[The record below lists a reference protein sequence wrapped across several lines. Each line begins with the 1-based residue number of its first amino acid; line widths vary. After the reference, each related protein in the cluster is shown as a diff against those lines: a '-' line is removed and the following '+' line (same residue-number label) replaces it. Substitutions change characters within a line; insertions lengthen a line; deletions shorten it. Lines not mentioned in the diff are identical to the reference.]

1 MKLYE
6 AQIKEVIMKKKRFL
20 FNHKRVPT
28 VFIAIII
35 IFAAIMIAEKITEP
49 KGYTLPDYN
58 KTDITGILEKETLT
72 DDDYKE
78 LFYQTGLGKTAVDE
92 ILGKDESHKEPLEQ
106 TDLDKRGIEEIL
118 KFQENFFTKYNVART
133 KSAVIVNHESL
144 VDDEGKYKY
153 GFDLAPYENG
163 YVLVT
168 KATHS
173 LGWRHGHAGIVTDA
187 ENQETLEAVLLGN
200 DSMLQNINKWR
211 NFPSFM
217 MLKLKDTSRETLD
230 EIAEFAKDNLLDI
243 PYGLTV
249 GLFSSK
255 NPLPVNIKATQCAH
269 IVWYPFMQFGY
280 DIDYDGS
287 WLVTPKD
294 IANSGL
300 FEIVQIYGVD
310 PGEIWP

>member
-1 MKLYE
+1 MKH
-6 AQIKEVIMKKKRFL
+6 KKL
-20 FNHKRVPT
+20 
-28 VFIAIII
+28 FIALSIII
-35 IFAAIMIAEKITEP
+35 IIIAAIAIAEKIIEP
-49 KGYTLPDYN
+49 MGYTPPDYD
-58 KTDITGILEKETLT
+58 KTDIAGILEKETLSE
-72 DDDYKE
+72 DDYKE
-78 LFYQTGLGKTAVDE
+78 LFYQTGLGKIAIDE
-92 ILGKDESHKEPLEQ
+92 MLKNQSGK
-106 TDLDKRGIEEIL
+106 EEIL
-118 KFQENFFTKYNVART
+118 EFQENFFTKYNISRT

-144 VDDEGKYKY
+144 VDEEGKLTY
-153 GFDLAPYENG
+153 GFNLAPYENG

-187 ENQETLEAVLLGN
+187 ENEETLEAVLLGK

-211 NFPSFM
+211 SFPSFM
-217 MLKLKDTSRETLD
+217 MLKLKDTSQETLD
-230 EIAEFAKDNLLDI
+230 EIADFAKNNLLGI

-255 NPLPVNIKATQCAH
+255 TPQPENIKTTQCAH

-280 DIDYDGS
+280 DIDSDGT

-294 IANSGL
+294 IANSQL

-310 PGEIWP
+310 PREIWP